1 MLDFKD
7 LKEYLNLPT
16 EFKADIDPLI
26 ESALD
31 DYFECRSYVRCAL
44 EYYGETAFKNPRA
57 YKDVEY
63 DILNMELPRNFET
76 KLLAVVRLMKGEFS
90 NEKFTD

>member
-1 MLDFKD
+1 MLDLKD
-7 LKEYLNLPT
+7 VNSYLNLPD

-44 EYYGETAFKNPRA
+44 EYYGETAFKTPHA

-76 KLLAVVRLMKGEFS
+76 KFLAVVRLMKEENC

>member
-7 LKEYLNLPT
+7 LNDYLNLPT
-16 EFKADIDPLI
+16 EFKAEIDPLI
-26 ESALD
+26 ETALD

-44 EYYGETAFKNPRA
+44 EYYGDTAFKDPEA

-63 DILNMELPRNFET
+63 DVLNLELPRNFET
-76 KLLAVVRLMKGEFS
+76 KLLAVVKLMKGE
-90 NEKFTD
+90 NCNDQTRD